1 MRAAFFF
8 HQTRVS
14 RDDRE
19 NPHRPASSARA
30 VCLLSWRG
38 GSDVLTAGGTE
49 IEWLRLR
56 EEGAKN
62 CDAYGVDGG
71 VDGRG
76 DSERGL
82 PLATGDLAPGKDA
95 ARSRSSTS
103 GKSPAEPA
111 SRCR

>member
-19 NPHRPASSARA
+19 NPLRHTSSARV

-38 GSDVLTAGGTE
+38 GSGALTAAGTE
-49 IEWLRLR
+49 MEWLRLR
-56 EEGAKN
+56 EAGAKN

>member
-1 MRAAFFF
+1 M
-8 HQTRVS
+8 
-14 RDDRE
+14 
-19 NPHRPASSARA
+19 

-38 GSDVLTAGGTE
+38 GSGALTAAGTE

-56 EEGAKN
+56 EAGAKN

-82 PLATGDLAPGKDA
+82 PL
-95 ARSRSSTS
+95 
-103 GKSPAEPA
+103 
-111 SRCR
+111 

>member
-19 NPHRPASSARA
+19 NPLRHTSSARV

-38 GSDVLTAGGTE
+38 GSGALTAAGTE
-49 IEWLRLR
+49 MEWLRLR
-56 EEGAKN
+56 EAGAKN
-62 CDAYGVDGG
+62 CDAYGVGGG

-82 PLATGDLAPGKDA
+82 PL
-95 ARSRSSTS
+95 
-103 GKSPAEPA
+103 
-111 SRCR
+111 

>member
-19 NPHRPASSARA
+19 NPLRHTSSARV

-38 GSDVLTAGGTE
+38 GSGARAASGSE
-49 IEWLRLR
+49 MEWLRLR
-56 EEGAKN
+56 EAGAKN
-62 CDAYGVDGG
+62 ALDAYGVDGG

-82 PLATGDLAPGKDA
+82 PL
-95 ARSRSSTS
+95 
-103 GKSPAEPA
+103 
-111 SRCR
+111 

>member
-1 MRAAFFF
+1 M
-8 HQTRVS
+8 
-14 RDDRE
+14 
-19 NPHRPASSARA
+19 
-30 VCLLSWRG
+30 CLLSWRG

-56 EEGAKN
+56 EAGAKN

-82 PLATGDLAPGKDA
+82 PLGRG
-95 ARSRSSTS
+95 RSRPGQGRGSIEVLDQRQVAR
-103 GKSPAEPA
+103 GA
-111 SRCR
+111 RL